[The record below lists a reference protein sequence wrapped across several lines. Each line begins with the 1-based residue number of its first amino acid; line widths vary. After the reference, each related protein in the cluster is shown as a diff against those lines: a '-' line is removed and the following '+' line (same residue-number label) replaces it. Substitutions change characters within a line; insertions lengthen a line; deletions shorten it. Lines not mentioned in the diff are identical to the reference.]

1 MDSFGRFYFEKYML
15 VTKYYGQDD
24 VCIIFSALEY
34 HRFLAS
40 HIPMKRFLTETP
52 CGIEKK
58 IYLELVLDFRVIFY
72 FDKD

>member
-1 MDSFGRFYFEKYML
+1 MVF
-15 VTKYYGQDD
+15 TKNYGKDD
-24 VCIIFSALEY
+24 ECIILSAQEY

-40 HIPMKRFLTETP
+40 HKPMKRFLTETP

-58 IYLELVLDFRVIFY
+58 IYSELVLDFRVIFY